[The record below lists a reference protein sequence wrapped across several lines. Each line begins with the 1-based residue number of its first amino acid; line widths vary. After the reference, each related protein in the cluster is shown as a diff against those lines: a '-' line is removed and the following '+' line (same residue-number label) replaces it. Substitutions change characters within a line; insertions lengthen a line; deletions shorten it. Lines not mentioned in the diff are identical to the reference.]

1 MRKNVILSAFYLL
14 SILMCAVRIANY
26 LYLGYC
32 VAKEGQ
38 QDIGIVL
45 LVEVI
50 GDFLM
55 QSVGITQ
62 VFTMVDLAHQLQV
75 IYRQRTG
82 LPQNAC
88 YLATTVLTIG
98 TAIGLLYVFDRDS
111 VFYGDMVLYLG
122 AAIALYSALSYLVV
136 VMQSTATPTFSLMN
150 EER

>member
-1 MRKNVILSAFYLL
+1 
-14 SILMCAVRIANY
+14 
-26 LYLGYC
+26 
-32 VAKEGQ
+32 
-38 QDIGIVL
+38 
-45 LVEVI
+45 
-50 GDFLM
+50 
-55 QSVGITQ
+55 
-62 VFTMVDLAHQLQV
+62 MVDLAHQLQV

-88 YLATTVLTIG
+88 YLAVTVLTIG
-98 TAIGLLYVFDRDS
+98 TAIGMLYIFDRDL